1 MSATLQVF
9 QDANFQGRS
18 LTGSLERPHRYF
30 MIENVGDSF
39 NDLISSFRFRVDDPA
54 DVYDVYLF
62 EHESFQGKFIRRS
75 AMMGSDVVEPFVG
88 RELNDKISSILIV
101 RRAAQEFA
109 LNARDLVPQ
118 DFAMKF
124 REFVPERSR
133 RLLRGEPFFSWYP
146 SGSSEAM
153 LFNIK
158 HKGHYQDDV
167 VGVLNTDFEISIRLF
182 LSIDQTINAVIP
194 IIVFAGA
201 SWVEESLA
209 DQQVRSQIGSAFT
222 DVGFKRKITDEISR
236 SLSGLSSFRS
246 LYLLPGN
253 SSLNTRTGDT
263 ANDITLVAVTGDAA
277 LDSVNP
283 VLTTGLIS
291 LHH

>member
-1 MSATLQVF
+1 M
-9 QDANFQGRS
+9 
-18 LTGSLERPHRYF
+18 
-30 MIENVGDSF
+30 
-39 NDLISSFRFRVDDPA
+39 
-54 DVYDVYLF
+54 
-62 EHESFQGKFIRRS
+62 
-75 AMMGSDVVEPFVG
+75 DVVEPFVG

-124 REFVPERSR
+124 REFVPEGSR
-133 RLLRGEPFFSWYP
+133 RFLRGEPFFSWYP

-182 LSIDQTINAVIP
+182 LSIDQTINAVMP

-236 SLSGLSSFRS
+236 SLSGLSSFKS

-263 ANDITLVAVTGDAA
+263 ANDVTLVAVTGDAA